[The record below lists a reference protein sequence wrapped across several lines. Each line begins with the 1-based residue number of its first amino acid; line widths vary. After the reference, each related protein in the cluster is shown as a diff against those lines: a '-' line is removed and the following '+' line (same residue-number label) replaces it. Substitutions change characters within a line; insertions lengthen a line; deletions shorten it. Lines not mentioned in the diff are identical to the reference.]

1 MTKEE
6 MIAKAVDILAEEFEV
21 DKEEI
26 TPEADIKK
34 TLDLDSLSLVDL
46 VALIE
51 ENFDIKIK
59 ASDLLQTATFSQL
72 YDFLFQ
78 RISEK

>member
-6 MIAKAVDILAEEFEV
+6 LIEKTRRLLADEFEV
-21 DKEEI
+21 EVENI

-46 VALIE
+46 IALIE
-51 ENFDIKIK
+51 QEFEVKIK
-59 ASDLLQTATFSQL
+59 GAELANVKIFSELYDLLQS
-72 YDFLFQ
+72 
-78 RISEK
+78 RIEQK

>member
-6 MIAKAVDILAEEFEV
+6 LIAKTIDILAEEFEV
-21 DKEEI
+21 EKEEI

-51 ENFDIKIK
+51 ETFDIKIK
-59 ASDLLQTATFSQL
+59 GTDLMKTANFSQL
-72 YDFLFQ
+72 YDFLFEK
-78 RISEK
+78 ISAK

>member
-6 MIAKAVDILAEEFEV
+6 LIAKTIDILAEEFEV
-21 DKEEI
+21 EKEEI

-51 ENFDIKIK
+51 ETFDIKIK
-59 ASDLLQTATFSQL
+59 GTVLMKTANFSQL
-72 YDFLFQ
+72 YDFLFEK
-78 RISEK
+78 ISAK

>member
-6 MIAKAVDILAEEFEV
+6 MIAKAVDILAEEFEA

-59 ASDLLQTATFSQL
+59 GSDLLQTATFSQL

>member
-6 MIAKAVDILAEEFEV
+6 LIAKTIDILADEFEV
-21 DKEEI
+21 EKEDI
-26 TPEADIKK
+26 TPDADIKK

-51 ENFDIKIK
+51 ETFDIKIK
-59 ASDLLQTATFSQL
+59 GTDLMKTTTFSQL
-72 YDFLFQ
+72 YDFLFE
-78 RISEK
+78 RISAK

>member
-6 MIAKAVDILAEEFEV
+6 LIAKTIDILAEEFEV
-21 DKEEI
+21 EKEDI
-26 TPEADIKK
+26 APDADIKK

-51 ENFDIKIK
+51 ETFDIKIK
-59 ASDLLQTATFSQL
+59 GTDLMKTTTFSQL
-72 YDFLFQ
+72 YDFLFE
-78 RISEK
+78 RISA

>member
-6 MIAKAVDILAEEFEV
+6 MIAKAIDILAEEFEV

-59 ASDLLQTATFSQL
+59 GSDLLQTATFSQL

>member
-6 MIAKAVDILAEEFEV
+6 LIAKTIDILAEEFEV
-21 DKEEI
+21 EKEEI
-26 TPEADIKK
+26 TPDADIKK

-51 ENFDIKIK
+51 ETFDLKIK
-59 ASDLLQTATFSQL
+59 GTDLMKTTTFSQL
-72 YDFLFQ
+72 YDFLFE
-78 RISEK
+78 RISAK

>member
-6 MIAKAVDILAEEFEV
+6 MSAKAIDILAEEFEV
-21 DKEEI
+21 DKEDI
-26 TPEADIKK
+26 TPDADIKK

-59 ASDLLQTATFSQL
+59 GTDLMQTATFSQL
-72 YDFLFQ
+72 YDFLYA
-78 RISEK
+78 RISAK

>member
-6 MIAKAVDILAEEFEV
+6 LTAKTIDILADEFEV
-21 DKEEI
+21 EKEDI
-26 TPEADIKK
+26 TPDADIKK

-51 ENFDIKIK
+51 ETFDIKIK
-59 ASDLLQTATFSQL
+59 GTDLMKTTTFSQL
-72 YDFLFQ
+72 YDFLFE
-78 RISEK
+78 RISAK

>member
-6 MIAKAVDILAEEFEV
+6 LIAKTIDILAEEFEV
-21 DKEEI
+21 EKEDI
-26 TPEADIKK
+26 TPDADIKK

-51 ENFDIKIK
+51 ETFDIKIK
-59 ASDLLQTATFSQL
+59 GTDLMKATTFSQL
-72 YDFLFQ
+72 YDFLFE
-78 RISEK
+78 RISAK

>member
-6 MIAKAVDILAEEFEV
+6 LIAKTIDILAEEFEV
-21 DKEEI
+21 EKEDI
-26 TPEADIKK
+26 APDADIKK

-51 ENFDIKIK
+51 ETFDIKIK
-59 ASDLLQTATFSQL
+59 GTDLMKTTTFSQL
-72 YDFLFQ
+72 YDFLFE
-78 RISEK
+78 RISAK

>member
-6 MIAKAVDILAEEFEV
+6 LIAKTIDILAEEFEV
-21 DKEEI
+21 EKEEI
-26 TPEADIKK
+26 TPDADIKK

-51 ENFDIKIK
+51 ETFDIKIK
-59 ASDLLQTATFSQL
+59 GTDLMKTTTFSQL
-72 YDFLFQ
+72 YDFLFE
-78 RISEK
+78 RISAK

>member
-1 MTKEE
+1 MTQEE

-21 DKEEI
+21 EKECI

-59 ASDLLQTATFSQL
+59 GTDLMKTATFGQL
-72 YDFLFQ
+72 YDFLYEK
-78 RISEK
+78 ISA

>member
-6 MIAKAVDILAEEFEV
+6 MIAKAIDILAEEFEV
-21 DKEEI
+21 DKEDI
-26 TPEADIKK
+26 TPDADIKK

-51 ENFDIKIK
+51 ENFDVKIK
-59 ASDLLQTATFSQL
+59 GTDLMQTATFSQL
-72 YDFLFQ
+72 YDFLYT
-78 RISEK
+78 RISAK

>member
-1 MTKEE
+1 MTKEDV
-6 MIAKAVDILAEEFEV
+6 IAKTAKILADEFEV
-21 DKEEI
+21 ELEDI

-59 ASDLLQTATFSQL
+59 GTDLLKTKNFAEL
-72 YDFLFQ
+72 YDFLY
-78 RISEK
+78 EKIESK

>member
-6 MIAKAVDILAEEFEV
+6 LIAKTIDILAEEFEV
-21 DKEEI
+21 EKEEI

-51 ENFDIKIK
+51 ETFDIKIK
-59 ASDLLQTATFSQL
+59 GTDLMKTTTFSQL
-72 YDFLFQ
+72 YDFLFE
-78 RISEK
+78 RISAK